1 MKVTLKKSPIRD
13 KKYRVTFPDG
23 DHVDFG
29 GKGYT
34 DYTIHKD
41 PMRMRI
47 YVLRHG
53 GGDTRKFSD
62 PQKVH
67 ERMLRVTKSKLEDWG
82 ISGLKTAGFWSRWL
96 LWSEPTMRDAIRLM
110 KTRFGFN
117 IKYV

>member
-1 MKVTLKKSPIRD
+1 MKVTLKKSPVRD
-13 KKYRVTFPDG
+13 KKYRVTFSDG
-23 DHVDFG
+23 DYVDFG

-41 PMRMRI
+41 PMRMRL

-96 LWSEPTMRDAIRLM
+96 LWSEPNMRDAIRFM
-110 KTRFGFN
+110 KTKFGLD
-117 IKYV
+117 IKYM